1 MCSAKNG
8 TKDAVPVTVPSGE
21 RETCYLPQCD
31 TGVAGV
37 GGGGGEGGPLYAV
50 TTPEMTYERS
60 LAMNHL
66 GLKSTSATWIPRTP
80 LLPISLQRQY

>member
-37 GGGGGEGGPLYAV
+37 GGGWRGWAPVCSDHSRDDL
-50 TTPEMTYERS
+50 
-60 LAMNHL
+60 
-66 GLKSTSATWIPRTP
+66 
-80 LLPISLQRQY
+80 

>member
-37 GGGGGEGGPLYAV
+37 GGGVERVGPC
-50 TTPEMTYERS
+50 M
-60 LAMNHL
+60 
-66 GLKSTSATWIPRTP
+66 
-80 LLPISLQRQY
+80 Q